1 MPDNHGQLPQLDFDE
16 VEHQRNL
23 ENLDA
28 MEEEIANR
36 NDGLTERISHFSE
49 RYDLPMEA
57 FWAALEAN
65 PRGPLAAVLS
75 TDARRQNIHEE
86 AAANF
91 IRQLDNVK
99 EFRELP
105 RQGRGVHYIAE
116 DGRIILRHQLRSREP
131 RPSEAI
137 DFTWQ
142 TYDITCYASQKYTR
156 EGGGN
161 QDSRFDETVRLLSNF
176 RQNLDENVALFVIL
190 DGAYFTD
197 NMLEQLQELVKDE
210 GPHSYIVAINDLQQI
225 INQII

>member
-1 MPDNHGQLPQLDFDE
+1 MPDNHGRLPQLDFDE

-28 MEEEIANR
+28 MEEEIATR
-36 NDGLTERISHFSE
+36 NDGLAERISHFSE

-65 PRGPLAAVLS
+65 PRGPLAAVLA

-116 DGRIILRHQLRSREP
+116 DGQIILRNQLRSREP

-142 TYDITCYASQKYTR
+142 TEDITCYASQKYTR

-197 NMLEQLQELVKDE
+197 NRLKQLQELVKDE
-210 GPHSYIVAINDLQQI
+210 GPHSYVVAI
-225 INQII
+225 